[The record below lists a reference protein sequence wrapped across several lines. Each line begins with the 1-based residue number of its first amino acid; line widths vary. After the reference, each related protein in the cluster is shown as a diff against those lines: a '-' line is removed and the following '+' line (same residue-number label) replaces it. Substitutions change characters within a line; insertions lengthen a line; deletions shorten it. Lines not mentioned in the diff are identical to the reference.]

1 MKYRHII
8 LVFLL
13 AVTTITNAQREKIIG
28 NWLITKIEV
37 NGKIENNYAITQFKD
52 DGKMLIMGIEIG
64 TWDYQKSNNAIVLI
78 SDFDKDFNGENKIL
92 KLSNTELVVLKD
104 EIKVFYK
111 KIDFNQIIAQN
122 ANSGLI
128 GTWKLINN
136 NSDSVQ
142 ILDFKAS
149 DEFVLINK
157 DNSLQSTSKGTWIFN
172 EKDKTV
178 ILIGFSLEYLKGLN
192 KVTNITTDKISLE
205 NNNIIYSF
213 RKEENQASKIQKL
226 TFSEEEFYDETGD
239 YKYYDDVQKLP
250 WNNWSGMK
258 TELLNVKQLV
268 YNFATLIN
276 GTTAFKNKILTANV
290 NANVEEEGFSIDNV
304 FIGFDSY
311 NVPEDTEFYSHK
323 FDSYSKLYPLD
334 ENTFRVKGQE
344 TITTPAGTFNCT
356 IVEAINGDT
365 RKKLWMIN
373 DKIGVYA
380 KIIEEDPDEN
390 FGHYYIYELKEIK

>member
-13 AVTTITNAQREKIIG
+13 TVSTITNAQREKIIG

-104 EIKVFYK
+104 EIKIFYK

-136 NSDSVQ
+136 NSGSVQ

-192 KVTNITTDKISLE
+192 KVTDITTDKISLK

-239 YKYYDDVQKLP
+239 YKYYDDEQKLP
-250 WNNWSGMK
+250 WNDWSGMK

-290 NANVEEEGFSIDNV
+290 NANVEEEVFSIDNV

-311 NVPEDTEFYSHK
+311 NVPEDTEFYAHK

-334 ENTFRVKGQE
+334 ESTFRVKGQE